1 MITKSVLNN
10 PYRVIGL
17 LIGAT
22 PAEQRKQITRLH
34 RFIEAEQSPG
44 DDYSFPLLGKLDR
57 TIETVNEA
65 SSKLNL
71 DIDKLTSALFWFYQ
85 GSEVFDEPVFDALK
99 TGDLEVIKNIWEKK
113 TSSEEM
119 SLKNASAFFNLGTFY
134 LSGIADGTN
143 SDEYILR
150 KAIECKV
157 LFIENGYHRKL
168 MMLCTDENFKISK
181 ENLQEIF
188 LNTLFNEI
196 ESSKTISTANFLDI
210 IKNIEF
216 SAKESFLKSFV
227 QKPIESI
234 EAKIE
239 EAKNQRKNDK
249 TKSITIAQNLLKDL
263 DGIFKQ
269 LKLILGTSDIK
280 YVSLSD
286 RFADFILQCGIDYFK
301 HYKESESMNEVAAKK
316 ALELF
321 AKAKTYA
328 IGNIIKERIKENT
341 DNLNEW
347 IDDKPE
353 REKQQK
359 ILVDFEK
366 LKDLIDEY
374 DNKSET
380 IANAKLLLN
389 QAFPLLQNIKNTL
402 GASDDLYLGLSTR
415 IASDAQGMCVSEV
428 NGLQDKF
435 SKTFDNST
443 KLALIM
449 LLKTKVD
456 EAYNVTST
464 ISSMD
469 LRADFRSSFNSNR
482 SSLQSLKTQ
491 LGGVGGG
498 SRTGSS
504 GGSGSSGCYIAT
516 MAYGDY
522 DHPQVLELRKFRD
535 EVLLKSNL
543 GTYLVKIYYKVSP
556 RMVEILKNQKSVNS
570 AIRGILN
577 LIVNIIKK

>member
-1 MITKSVLNN
+1 
-10 PYRVIGL
+10 
-17 LIGAT
+17 
-22 PAEQRKQITRLH
+22 
-34 RFIEAEQSPG
+34 
-44 DDYSFPLLGKLDR
+44 
-57 TIETVNEA
+57 
-65 SSKLNL
+65 
-71 DIDKLTSALFWFYQ
+71 
-85 GSEVFDEPVFDALK
+85 
-99 TGDLEVIKNIWEKK
+99 
-113 TSSEEM
+113 
-119 SLKNASAFFNLGTFY
+119 
-134 LSGIADGTN
+134 
-143 SDEYILR
+143 
-150 KAIECKV
+150 
-157 LFIENGYHRKL
+157 
-168 MMLCTDENFKISK
+168 
-181 ENLQEIF
+181 
-188 LNTLFNEI
+188 
-196 ESSKTISTANFLDI
+196 
-210 IKNIEF
+210 
-216 SAKESFLKSFV
+216 
-227 QKPIESI
+227 
-234 EAKIE
+234 
-239 EAKNQRKNDK
+239 
-249 TKSITIAQNLLKDL
+249 
-263 DGIFKQ
+263 
-269 LKLILGTSDIK
+269 
-280 YVSLSD
+280 
-286 RFADFILQCGIDYFK
+286 
-301 HYKESESMNEVAAKK
+301 MNEVAAKK

-522 DHPQVLELRKFRD
+522 EHPQVLELRKFRD

>member
-1 MITKSVLNN
+1 MITKLVLDN
-10 PYRVIGL
+10 PYRILGL
-17 LIGAT
+17 LVGAT
-22 PAEQRKQITRLH
+22 AAEQRKQITRLH

-44 DDYSFPLLGKLDR
+44 EDNSFPLIGELTRSIDS
-57 TIETVNEA
+57 VNEA

-71 DIDKLTSALFWFYQ
+71 DLDKISSALFWFYL
-85 GSEVFDEPVFDALK
+85 GNEIFDEPVFEALK
-99 TGDLEVIKNIWEKK
+99 IGDLEVVKNIWEKK
-113 TSSEEM
+113 TSNEEM
-119 SLKNASAFFNLGTFY
+119 TLKNASAFFNLGTLY

-143 SDEYILR
+143 TDEYLIR
-150 KAIECKV
+150 KAIEFKV

-188 LNTLFNEI
+188 LNNLFSEI
-196 ESSKTISTANFLDI
+196 ESSKIITTTQFLDI

-216 SAKESFLKSFV
+216 SSKESFLKSFV

-239 EAKNQRKNDK
+239 EAKAQRKNDK
-249 TKSITIAQNLLKDL
+249 TQSISIAQKLLKEIDPTL
-263 DGIFKQ
+263 KQ
-269 LKLILGTSDIK
+269 LKSILGTSDIK
-280 YVSLSD
+280 YTSLSD

-328 IGNIIKERIKENT
+328 VGNIVKERIKENT
-341 DNLNEW
+341 ENLNEW
-347 IDDKPE
+347 IDEKPE
-353 REKQQK
+353 REKQQR
-359 ILVDFEK
+359 ILVHFEK

-374 DNKSET
+374 DTKSQT

-389 QAFPLLQNIKNTL
+389 AANPILQNIKTVL
-402 GASDDLYLGLSTR
+402 GSTDDLYLGLSTR
-415 IASDAQGMCVSEV
+415 IASDSQGMCVSEV
-428 NGLQDKF
+428 NSIQDKF

-449 LLKTKVD
+449 LLKNKVD
-456 EAYNVTST
+456 EAYQVTNT
-464 ISSMD
+464 ISTMD
-469 LRADFRSSFNSNR
+469 LKADFRSSFNSNR

-491 LGGVGGG
+491 LGNVGGG
-498 SRTGSS
+498 GRTG
-504 GGSGSSGCYIAT
+504 GGGNSGCYIAT

-522 DHPQVLELRKFRD
+522 DHPQVIELRRFRD
-535 EVLLKSNL
+535 EVLLKSRL
-543 GTYLVKIYYKVSP
+543 GTYCVDFYYWISP
-556 RMVEILKNQKSVNS
+556 KMVEVFKNKKNINS
-570 AIRGILN
+570 TIRGILN
-577 LIVNIIKK
+577 IIIKFIKK